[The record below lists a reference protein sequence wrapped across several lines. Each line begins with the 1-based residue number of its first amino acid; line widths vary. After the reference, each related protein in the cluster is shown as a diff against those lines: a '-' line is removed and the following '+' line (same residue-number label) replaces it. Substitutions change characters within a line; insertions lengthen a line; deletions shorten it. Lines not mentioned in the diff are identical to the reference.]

1 MELLLPQFIT
11 LMLFGHLMMLRE
23 MRIVEV
29 VKMEIVLKLKFKQYG
44 KELSDIL
51 KSGFDD
57 LI

>member
-1 MELLLPQFIT
+1 
-11 LMLFGHLMMLRE
+11 MLFGHLMMLRE

-29 VKMEIVLKLKFKQYG
+29 VKMELVLKLKFKQYG